1 MTEFFGRY
9 GLYLGWIVALVATGG
24 SLYLSEVVGFVPCKL
39 CWLQRIF
46 MYPLVIVLGIASFRN
61 ERGLSIYVLPMT
73 VIGGAIATFHYLEQK
88 VPGFAAPA
96 ICRGG
101 GVPCDAEYINGL
113 GFITIPFLALVAF
126 TLITLLMIG
135 LRRGMRAEASH
146 EPV

>member
-1 MTEFFGRY
+1 MTAFLGRY
-9 GLYLGWIVALVATGG
+9 GLYLGWIVALVATVG
-24 SLYLSEVVGFVPCKL
+24 SLYASEIVGFLPCKL

-61 ERGLSIYVLPMT
+61 ERELSIYVLPMT
-73 VIGGAIATFHYLEQK
+73 VIGGLIALFHYLEQK
-88 VPGFAAPA
+88 VPDFGPPA

-101 GVPCDAEYINGL
+101 GVPCDAEYINWL
-113 GFITIPFLALVAF
+113 GFITIPFLALIAF

-146 EPV
+146 EVQ